1 MKNNINEESLNFI
14 KSLETLLKND
24 EGFAEEYLSSNGY
37 DPNVVAIEFESF
49 AQKLVLQKK
58 AELAKQKLISKLERA
73 KTIFNEIVSSA
84 DESIGKLQELL
95 NPELTKKY
103 SLNFRDLKEMKESEA
118 MKILTDIEI
127 LEILEKEY
135 GNDDTKNK
143 S

>member
-1 MKNNINEESLNFI
+1 MKNNVNEESLNFI
-14 KSLETLLKND
+14 KSLEALLQND
-24 EGFAEEYLSSNGY
+24 EGFAEEYLSLNGY
-37 DPNVVAIEFESF
+37 DPNVVALEFESF
-49 AQKLVLQKK
+49 AQKLILQKK

-73 KTIFNEIVSSA
+73 KKIFDEIVSSTG
-84 DESIGKLQELL
+84 ERVGKLQELL
-95 NPELTKKY
+95 NPELAKKY

-118 MKILTDIEI
+118 VKILTDIEI

>member
-1 MKNNINEESLNFI
+1 MKNKVKEESLNFI
-14 KSLETLLKND
+14 KSLEALLQND
-24 EGFAEEYLSSNGY
+24 EKFAEEYLSLNGY

-49 AQKLVLQKK
+49 AQKLILQKK

-73 KTIFNEIVSSA
+73 KTIFNEIVSSTG
-84 DESIGKLQELL
+84 EKVGQLQELL
-95 NPELTKKY
+95 NPELAKKY

-135 GNDDTKNK
+135 GDDDTKN
-143 S
+143 